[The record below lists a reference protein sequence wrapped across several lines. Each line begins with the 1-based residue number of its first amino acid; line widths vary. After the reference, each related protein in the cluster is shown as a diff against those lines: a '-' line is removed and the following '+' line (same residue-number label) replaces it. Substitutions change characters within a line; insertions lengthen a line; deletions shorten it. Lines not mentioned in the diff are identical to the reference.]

1 MKDKFSER
9 LRKILNEKKIK
20 ASQLAELTGLSESL
34 ISQYLNDKIEPKN
47 DKLLI
52 ISEALNVD
60 LLSLMGID
68 KQYDEYK
75 QVANKDNKTLFS
87 TPQEAF
93 EYIIKQPTV
102 AMYGGYDLEKMSDEE
117 LIEFANDLADMLS
130 IISKK
135 YNK

>member
-9 LRKILNEKKIK
+9 LRKILNEKTIK

-75 QVANKDNKTLFS
+75 QVTNKDNKPLFS

-117 LIEFANDLADMLS
+117 LIEFANDLANMLT